1 MEKGFLSLLGVA
13 AVALGTAA
21 TAAPA
26 AAQSVV
32 PAAGSPYAV
41 SYNAVRKS
49 EALLGGQSKLAALM
63 AQQGG
68 IAVPAAATAASAT
81 AASAG
86 SPAAMLKPA
95 RLHTPWSD
103 RTVALASPAIAL
115 ARPAIARGMPDVF
128 GSVALRVAA
137 TPLDRRWQAVADRP
151 AEPEAARW
159 AAALANGS
167 EAERIE
173 TVNRFVNARIAFV
186 DDSVQF
192 GRPDVWQSAAEAL
205 GRGRG
210 DCEDYAIAKLQ
221 LLRAA
226 GFAASD
232 LYLVVLKDLVRRS
245 DHAVLAVRSDG
256 RLWILDNGT
265 DRVVDSADIVDYR
278 PIFTY
283 AAGKSWTHGYRR
295 PAQAPMVLA
304 SAIPTERNLPVP
316 ASAPAALSLTTSEPS
331 FQVSLADLSPALL
344 S

>member
-21 TAAPA
+21 TAAPAAPA

-81 AASAG
+81 AASAS
-86 SPAAMLKPA
+86 SPAAMLRPA
-95 RLHTPWSD
+95 VLHTPWSD
-103 RTVALASPAIAL
+103 RTAALAS
-115 ARPAIARGMPDVF
+115 PAIARGMPDVF
-128 GSVALRVAA
+128 GSVALRVGA

>member
-13 AVALGTAA
+13 AVALCTAATAA

-32 PAAGSPYAV
+32 PAAGLPYAV

-81 AASAG
+81 AASAS
-86 SPAAMLKPA
+86 SPAAMLRPA
-95 RLHTPWSD
+95 MLHTPWSD
-103 RTVALASPAIAL
+103 RTVAL

>member
-21 TAAPA
+21 TAAPAAPA

-81 AASAG
+81 AASAS
-86 SPAAMLKPA
+86 SPAAMLRPA
-95 RLHTPWSD
+95 VLHTPWDD
-103 RTVALASPAIAL
+103 RTVALAS
-115 ARPAIARGMPDVF
+115 PAIARGMPDVF

>member
-1 MEKGFLSLLGVA
+1 MEKGLLSLLGVA

-21 TAAPA
+21 PA
-26 AAQSVV
+26 VAQSVV

-68 IAVPAAATAASAT
+68 TVIPAAATAAASTVT
-81 AASAG
+81 AAS
-86 SPAAMLKPA
+86 SPAAMLRPA
-95 RLHTPWSD
+95 VLDTPWSD
-103 RTVALASPAIAL
+103 RTVSLT
-115 ARPAIARGMPDVF
+115 RPAIARGMPDVF
-128 GSVALRVAA
+128 GSVALRVAT
-137 TPLDRRWQAVADRP
+137 TPLDRRWQAVAERP
-151 AEPEAARW
+151 AQPEAVRW
-159 AAALANGS
+159 AAALANRS

-192 GRPDVWQSAAEAL
+192 GRPDVWQSAAESL
-205 GRGRG
+205 RRGRG

-232 LYLVVLKDLVRRS
+232 LYLVILKDLVRRS

-265 DRVVDSADIVDYR
+265 DRIADSADIVDYR

-304 SAIPTERNLPVP
+304 SATPTERNLPVP
-316 ASAPAALSLTTSEPS
+316 ASAPAALSLTSSEPS
-331 FQVSLADLSPALL
+331 FQVSLADLSPA
-344 S
+344 SRS